1 MAGTRRYL
9 AVDLGAS
16 SGRVVLGEWD
26 GSRFALSEIH
36 RFPNGPVRIQ
46 DGLYSDVLGL
56 WREINEGIARASRT
70 CGGQLNGVGLDT
82 LGRRLRSV
90 GQGRRSRREPFRAPP
105 PDHDS

>member
-36 RFPNGPVRIQ
+36 RFANGPVRIQ

-56 WREINEGIARASRT
+56 WQEYQRPPGAR
-70 CGGQLNGVGLDT
+70 L
-82 LGRRLRSV
+82 
-90 GQGRRSRREPFRAPP
+90 
-105 PDHDS
+105 